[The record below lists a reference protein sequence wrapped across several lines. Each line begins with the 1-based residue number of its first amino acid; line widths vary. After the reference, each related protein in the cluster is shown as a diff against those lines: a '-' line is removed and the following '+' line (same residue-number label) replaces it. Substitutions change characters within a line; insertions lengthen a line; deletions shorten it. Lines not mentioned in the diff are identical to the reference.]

1 MNGGIGKVI
10 LLSLDGFVGV
20 WTTEGLEPHFSRIS
34 FPGIPISA
42 SFEP

>member
-20 WTTEGLEPHFSRIS
+20 WTTEGLEPHFSRIG
-34 FPGIPISA
+34 FPGLPISA
-42 SFEP
+42 VFEP